1 MIEEFDVIQSLNLSQ
16 QLLDA
21 AVLLLIGI
29 MLEVGLRFGRR
40 WAMSRNLTWLSAV
53 LGALTW
59 QPLFWGL
66 LLGIVLPSLEFIE
79 DVAGWQRG
87 QELISVLAL
96 ISITIFVVRLIS
108 GLLTILTAATPSAS
122 VSLLNYVLT
131 WVGLMVVVAI
141 VLGYVFNLSFLVL
154 LVATVGGIAGLSVV
168 FQEPLNNLVSGV
180 TLTVSSRLAPGDW
193 IRLPS
198 GSEGRVV
205 DILWDVT
212 LIQHI
217 SDNVIVVPNKTLTE
231 IEITNYDR
239 PNSEVRVT
247 VAVGVS
253 YDSDLARVEQVTLEE
268 ANKAMRQINGDV
280 STTEPVIRYNAFADS
295 SINFNV
301 LLKAKKFPN
310 QYLLTHEFI
319 KQLHQRYDDEGIVI
333 PFPIR
338 TLHAGSNRPLAMVS
352 QAQPADGNPQQ
363 ATKSEPTEV
372 R

>member
-87 QELISVLAL
+87 QELLSALAL
-96 ISITIFVVRLIS
+96 ISITIFFVRLIS

-154 LVATVGGIAGLSVV
+154 LLATVGGIAGLSVV

-212 LIQHI
+212 LI
-217 SDNVIVVPNKTLTE
+217 LW
-231 IEITNYDR
+231 
-239 PNSEVRVT
+239 VRSKL
-247 VAVGVS
+247 GRK
-253 YDSDLARVEQVTLEE
+253 AR
-268 ANKAMRQINGDV
+268 MW
-280 STTEPVIRYNAFADS
+280 
-295 SINFNV
+295 
-301 LLKAKKFPN
+301 
-310 QYLLTHEFI
+310 
-319 KQLHQRYDDEGIVI
+319 
-333 PFPIR
+333 
-338 TLHAGSNRPLAMVS
+338 
-352 QAQPADGNPQQ
+352 
-363 ATKSEPTEV
+363 
-372 R
+372 